1 MIDIA
6 TKKILDIEIIEQGKQ
21 YVIGNTIENSN
32 NLESV
37 GIRRLAKKW
46 ENDKRIVGYVHDNNG
61 TTRKIFKEEK
71 WNIDEYLDF
80 GHSIKAV
87 SRRVQ
92 NFVKKNQEFS
102 LIENSLEKWLISIL
116 KSDDDPNT
124 KKDLWLNSFHHY
136 NNNHDKCRHKN
147 KTLKIY
153 TFSKESIEKLKKFLK
168 STSKYGYKVSNSI
181 TSQAVE
187 SFNSFK
193 SHYAQKSLKF
203 ATSTKLRYQIAALT
217 WNDRTW
223 AFVKNNFEDNWF

>member
-71 WNIDEYLDF
+71 WNINESSF
-80 GHSIKAV
+80 KKSPK
-87 SRRVQ
+87 
-92 NFVKKNQEFS
+92 FCKKKNQEFS

-147 KTLKIY
+147 
-153 TFSKESIEKLKKFLK
+153 
-168 STSKYGYKVSNSI
+168 
-181 TSQAVE
+181 
-187 SFNSFK
+187 
-193 SHYAQKSLKF
+193 
-203 ATSTKLRYQIAALT
+203 
-217 WNDRTW
+217 
-223 AFVKNNFEDNWF
+223 